1 MARMTSVLIGL
12 LDDLDVRTRQTAVSL
27 LGSVG
32 DKEAIPHLEAFRRI
46 ETVQG
51 LSEQARKSIQSIR
64 GRNDKVEPLAE
75 ENAHEARMKALED
88 RIKELEGK
96 VKAYEAKQ

>member
-1 MARMTSVLIGL
+1 MYLRLS
-12 LDDLDVRTRQTAVSL
+12 
-27 LGSVG
+27 
-32 DKEAIPHLEAFRRI
+32 

-64 GRNDKVEPLAE
+64 GRKDKVEPLAE